1 MAASINNPLIAQANI
16 TAAQTGPRPRGASGP
31 LQALT
36 QPKATSKNYWYPQD
50 IGTNPT
56 KAHCVVFT
64 IKDVAALNGDS
75 KPEIS
80 VNPKEE
86 KVEKKGVVAALD
98 VPKTGIVATITL
110 YMPDTL
116 NMSYSSNYEDFS
128 LTSELG
134 AIGRN
139 AQGLYDMYNGGKNLV
154 PGAIEGVGS
163 VAQAASKIATKG
175 LIGGTEN
182 TTNVLLKAAGYAVN
196 PQLQL
201 LYKGIGLREFQL
213 EFIFTPKNQA
223 EADMTKSI
231 IDTFTYA
238 SLPQISGAAA
248 AGEGQYFVMPSIFNL
263 SFKFINLDG
272 SASSIVSSIMQ
283 NPSIKSSGSQG
294 PGLASNSPEEN
305 LNLYKVGD
313 SVLKNI
319 TVDYAPNG
327 FAAYQDGFPVQTR
340 LTLQF
345 QEMNI
350 IHRDIYNKDVR

>member
-1 MAASINNPLIAQANI
+1 MAASPNNPLIAQANI
-16 TAAQTGPRPRGASGP
+16 LAAQTGPRPRGANGP
-31 LQALT
+31 LQALD
-36 QPKATSKNYWYPQD
+36 QPPKGQSKNYWYPQD

-64 IKDVAALNGDS
+64 IKDVAALNGES

-80 VNPKEE
+80 VNPKGLIEN
-86 KVEKKGVVAALD
+86 KGVVAALD

-116 NMSYSSNYEDFS
+116 NMSYSSNYESFE
-128 LTSELG
+128 LTTELG
-134 AIGRN
+134 TVGR
-139 AQGLYDMYNGGKNLV
+139 AAEGGYDMYKGGKNLV
-154 PGAIEGVGS
+154 PGLVETGGGAAFNAVTGS
-163 VAQAASKIATKG
+163 EKGGDILLRAT
-175 LIGGTEN
+175 
-182 TTNVLLKAAGYAVN
+182 GYAVN

-201 LYKGIGLREFQL
+201 LYKGINLREYQL
-213 EFIFTPKNQA
+213 EFIFTPKSTI
-223 EADMTKSI
+223 EADMVKSI

-283 NPSIKSSGSQG
+283 NPGTTVSGGSKGPSLSSDS
-294 PGLASNSPEEN
+294 ASEN

-313 SVLKNI
+313 SVLTNI

-345 QEMNI
+345 KEMNI
-350 IHRDIYNKDVR
+350 MHRDIYNKDVR

>member
-1 MAASINNPLIAQANI
+1 MAASTNNPLIAQANI
-16 TAAQTGPRPRGASGP
+16 TAAKTGPRPRGASGP
-31 LQALT
+31 LQAL
-36 QPKATSKNYWYPQD
+36 QYPKATSKNYWYPQD
-50 IGTNPT
+50 IGISPT

-64 IKDVAALNGDS
+64 IRDVKALNGDS
-75 KPEIS
+75 TPNIVVDTLGEI
-80 VNPKEE
+80 K
-86 KVEKKGVVAALD
+86 KKGVVAALD
-98 VPKTGIVATITL
+98 VPKTSIVSTITL

-116 NMSYSSNYEDFS
+116 NMSYNSNYEEFS

-134 AIGRN
+134 AAGRT
-139 AQGLYDMYNGGKNLV
+139 AQGLYDMSRGGKNLV

-163 VAQAASKIATKG
+163 LAQSASKIATKG